1 MSDHRDVGARSA
13 QDWKKSAHHGAGT
26 WLAERFTGLA
36 LLVLTI
42 WAAWAAYTISGTGF
56 DGAKAFIALPLNAA
70 ILSLTI
76 VVAIWHSYMGLRV
89 IVEDYFD
96 KTEGRGFL
104 LFLVFLLSLVLL
116 VAGLGGVYLVYQG
129 GHVQ

>member
-36 LLVLTI
+36 LLLLTI
-42 WAAWAAYTISGTGF
+42 WAAWAACKIAGTGF
-56 DGAKAFIALPLNAA
+56 DGARAFVAQPLNAGL
-70 ILSLTI
+70 LSLTV

-96 KTEGRGFL
+96 KNEGRGVY

-116 VAGLGGVYLVYQG
+116 AACLGGVYLVYQG
-129 GHVQ
+129 GHA

>member
-36 LLVLTI
+36 LLVLTA

-56 DGAKAFIALPLNAA
+56 DGARAFIAQPLNAG
-70 ILSLTI
+70 ILSLTL

-89 IVEDYFD
+89 IIEDYFD
-96 KTEGRGFL
+96 KNEGRGFY
-104 LFLVFLLSLVLL
+104 LFLAFLLSLVLL
-116 VAGLGGVYLVYQG
+116 VAGLGGLYLVYQG

>member
-36 LLVLTI
+36 LLVLTV
-42 WAAWAAYTISGTGF
+42 WAAWFAYEAMNIGF
-56 DGAKAFIALPLNAA
+56 DKVRTLVAQPLNAA
-70 ILSLTI
+70 LLSLTL

-89 IVEDYFD
+89 VVEDYFD
-96 KTEGRGFL
+96 KNEGRGVY

-116 VAGLGGVYLVYQG
+116 AAGLGGVYLVYQG